1 MNNVALLGILLIPY
15 VSIAADQSPY
25 AGEDL
30 RTIKSLSEQ
39 EIKSLSTGNGMGF
52 AKLAELNHYPGPK
65 HVLALSDEL
74 GLSPLQIAETEALY
88 EKMHQDAVALGKKLL
103 AAEASLDHDFE
114 DELIS
119 PKTLETALLEIGKIR
134 ARLRYVHLEA
144 HLRQKQL
151 LNAEQIS
158 KYDRVRGY
166 HGSAQTQH

>member
-1 MNNVALLGILLIPY
+1 MNNLALLGIFLIPCI
-15 VSIAADQSPY
+15 SFATDQSPY
-25 AGEDL
+25 AGQDL
-30 RTIKSLSEQ
+30 RPIKSLSER
-39 EIKSLSTGNGMGF
+39 EIRSLSAGSGMGF

-88 EKMHQDAVALGKKLL
+88 EKMHQDAVVLGKKLM
-103 AAEASLDHDFE
+103 AAEASLDHNFE
-114 DELIS
+114 DES
-119 PKTLETALLEIGKIR
+119 VNPKTLETALLEIGKIR
-134 ARLRYVHLEA
+134 ARLRFVHLEA

-166 HGSAQTQH
+166 HGAAQTQH